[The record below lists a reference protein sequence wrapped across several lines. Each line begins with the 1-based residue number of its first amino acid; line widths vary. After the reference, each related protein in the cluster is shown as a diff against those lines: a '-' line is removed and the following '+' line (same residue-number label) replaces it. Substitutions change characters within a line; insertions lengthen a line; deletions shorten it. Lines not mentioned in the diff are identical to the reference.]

1 MAGASLIQV
10 GTANFMKPDICI
22 DIINEIEVFLIKENI
37 KDIKE
42 IIGIV

>member
-1 MAGASLIQV
+1 
-10 GTANFMKPDICI
+10 MKPDICI